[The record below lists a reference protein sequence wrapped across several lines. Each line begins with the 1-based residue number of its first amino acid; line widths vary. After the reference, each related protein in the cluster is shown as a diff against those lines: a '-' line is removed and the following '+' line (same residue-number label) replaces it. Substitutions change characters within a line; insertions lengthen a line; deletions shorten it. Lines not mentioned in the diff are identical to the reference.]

1 MATKQQLPAENVSS
15 FRDELHT
22 IIFGA
27 ETPAGKWFDLLLLMA
42 ILLSVI
48 GFCLQTVTSIEA
60 EYGDWLH
67 VAEWVFTVLFTIEY
81 ALRLYCVR
89 KPLRYATS
97 FWGIIDLLSFLPT
110 YLGLLLTNTPS
121 FVVVRAFRLLRVF
134 RIMKLSWLMSEAD
147 ELGKAVLNAR
157 AKIVV
162 FIAVILISVTVAGT
176 LMYEVENR
184 SFDAMEN
191 GALNQDQTQLLADM
205 RQQLAAADLSV
216 HDLLPPTSKFSS
228 IPESMYWATVTMTT
242 VGYGDIVPTTVAG
255 KFIATMLIVLG
266 YSLII
271 VPTGFV
277 SAELVKAKGRISNRA
292 CPHCLSEDHAVHAR
306 FCQDCGG
313 RLSFTEYQSQE

>member
-1 MATKQQLPAENVSS
+1 MTDKHSTPAGQTASL
-15 FRDELHT
+15 RDNLHT

-27 ETPAGKWFDLLLLMA
+27 ETPAGKWFDLMLLLA

-48 GFCLQTVTSIEA
+48 GFCLQSVKSIDA
-60 EYGDWLH
+60 RFGNWLH
-67 VAEWVFTVLFTIEY
+67 LAEWIFTILFTIEY
-81 ALRLYCVR
+81 VLRLYCVH

-110 YLGLLLTNTPS
+110 YLGLWLTNTPS
-121 FVVVRAFRLLRVF
+121 FVVIRAFRLLRVF

-147 ELGKAVLNAR
+147 ELGQAVLNAR

-162 FIAVILISVTVAGT
+162 FIAVILISVTIAGT

-184 SFDAMEN
+184 SVVAAKKDPVNAEQAQAIAEIRKQLT
-191 GALNQDQTQLLADM
+191 GAELTVEDL
-205 RQQLAAADLSV
+205 LSV
-216 HDLLPPTSKFSS
+216 PKSKFTN

-255 KFIATMLIVLG
+255 KFIATILIVLG

-277 SAELVKAKGRISNRA
+277 SAEFMKVRNKVSNRA
-292 CPHCLSEDHAVHAR
+292 CPHCLTEGHAIHAR

-313 RLSFTEYQSQE
+313 RLSLADYQE